1 MGSHFCKCSVFITSS
16 SPHTRQNSTKTFS
29 SSALSTWWQVLN
41 VYLIK
46 ITNRWM
52 MCLIRDGLKAYRS
65 DLTQLKWTKQFP
77 HFRNSFCCTHT
88 TPCGIPSKH
97 IKGGESQFIYQLME
111 SLLSL
116 WSKLLNIP
124 AREKR
129 FQVLH
134 YLVTAPS
141 QILSPHVVDLISY
154 FLGNGINIYLP
165 KSIVYFQRH
174 LTIPYNNSHKDTKY
188 FL

>member
-124 AREKR
+124 AWEEVSGITLFSNRPITNSLATCGWFDFIFSWKWH
-129 FQVLH
+129 QH
-134 YLVTAPS
+134 
-141 QILSPHVVDLISY
+141 LSPQKHCIFPTPLD
-154 FLGNGINIYLP
+154 
-165 KSIVYFQRH
+165 H
-174 LTIPYNNSHKDTKY
+174 TIQ
-188 FL
+188 